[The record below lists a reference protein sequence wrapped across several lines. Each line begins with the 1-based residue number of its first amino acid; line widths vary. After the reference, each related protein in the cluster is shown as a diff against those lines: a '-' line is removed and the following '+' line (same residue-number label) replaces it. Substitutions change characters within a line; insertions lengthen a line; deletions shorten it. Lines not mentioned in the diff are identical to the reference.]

1 MAILDKSKTSFIND
15 NDESVSI
22 GIENIFEKG
31 DVAGWFKTTKTTLT
45 AVKENIK
52 AVLNTEKGERFMQPN
67 IGLSLRRILFNPI
80 TSDSATVIQE
90 EILSMMG
97 KYFPYVTIN
106 EIFVDTEGDSP
117 IDKALIKVHLSFM
130 INNNP
135 NLLDTVEVE
144 FQGEE

>member
-117 IDKALIKVHLSFM
+117 IDKAL
-130 INNNP
+130 
-135 NLLDTVEVE
+135 
-144 FQGEE
+144 